1 MSRGA
6 PAARAALAQ
15 RVGDFAGRHVW
26 VVGDLILDEYLHGRV
41 ERVSPEAPVPVVVAE
56 RDEFRP
62 GGASNVARQLAT
74 LGAHTRLAG
83 LTGRDAAAERL
94 LERCAASGID
104 VTAIE
109 RAADRTTP
117 RKLRVLGAEHQL
129 LRIDWEDVAPCSA
142 ADARRIV
149 ERLASG
155 PPPEVAI
162 LSDYA
167 KGTLSPEM
175 VAGVTAAARAAGAR
189 VLVDPKRRDLGAYR
203 GAQIVTPNLHELE
216 AACGGRPFANDA
228 EIVAAARAQCAEH
241 GFEAMLVTLGPRGM
255 MVVPATGDPATI
267 EAERRAVFDVTG
279 AGDTVIAV
287 LALGLAAGAPLV
299 DAARIANAAAGLAVA
314 EVGAAAIAPAALRE
328 TLAGRPASKLL
339 SREELT
345 ERVRGWQAAG
355 RRVVMTNGCFDLL
368 HAGHLTVLH
377 ESAQLGDALVV
388 AINSDQSVRRLK
400 GPERPLVP
408 EQERAALLAALDC
421 VDAVTVFDED
431 TPLELLAA
439 ATPDVLVKGADY
451 TVEGVVGRELVESRG
466 GRVALVP
473 LLPEKSTTALLERIR
488 RST

>member
-1 MSRGA
+1 MSGDSA
-6 PAARAALAQ
+6 TARAALAQ
-15 RVGDFAGRHVW
+15 LVDGFAGRHAW
-26 VVGDLILDEYLHGRV
+26 VVGDLMLDEYLHGRV

-62 GGASNVARQLAT
+62 GGAANVARQLAT
-74 LGAHTRLAG
+74 LGARSRLAG
-83 LTGRDAAAERL
+83 VVGRDDAAGRL
-94 LERCAASGID
+94 LEHCTAAGID
-104 VTAIE
+104 VAAIE
-109 RAADRTTP
+109 RTAGRTTP
-117 RKLRVLGAEHQL
+117 RKLRVLGADHQL

-142 ADARRIV
+142 ADARRVV
-149 ERLASG
+149 ERLAAG
-155 PPPEVAI
+155 PRPEVVI

-175 VAGVTAAARAAGAR
+175 VAGASAAARAAGAR
-189 VLVDPKRRDLGAYR
+189 VLVDPKRRDLAAYR

-216 AACGGRPFANDA
+216 AACGGRRFANDA
-228 EIVAAARAQCAEH
+228 EIVAAARAQCVEH

-255 MVVPATGDPATI
+255 IVVPATGDPSTL

-299 DAARIANAAAGLAVA
+299 DAARVANAAAGLAVA
-314 EVGAAAIAPAALRE
+314 EIGAVAIAPAALRE

-339 SREELT
+339 SRAELA
-345 ERVRGWQAAG
+345 ERVRTWQAAG

-377 ESAQLGDALVV
+377 EAARLGDALVV
-388 AINSDQSVRRLK
+388 AINSDASVRRLK

-421 VDAVTVFDED
+421 VDAVTIFDED

-451 TVEGVVGRELVESRG
+451 TVERVVGREFVESRG

-473 LLPEKSTTALLERIR
+473 LLPEKSTTALVERIR